1 MFQEIRLIWR
11 IKYIPKI
18 HKAMK
23 YAFVKYKRK
32 IKLQLLN
39 NLNHYVK
46 YSMSQLIPHLKFV

>member
-32 IKLQLLN
+32 IKL
-39 NLNHYVK
+39 
-46 YSMSQLIPHLKFV
+46 